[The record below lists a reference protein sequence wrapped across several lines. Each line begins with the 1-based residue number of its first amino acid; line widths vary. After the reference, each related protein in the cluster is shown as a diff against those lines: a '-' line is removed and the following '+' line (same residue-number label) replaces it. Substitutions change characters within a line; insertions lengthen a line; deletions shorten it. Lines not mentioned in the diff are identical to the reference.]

1 MKWRRR
7 CNGAYWIDGVEEA
20 HRQMV
25 PDQGNLTRNIIVIQ
39 KMIKSLSALYFQQ
52 IVSCGRAKIIRDV
65 KEWSQC
71 KAKAKLP
78 YRNEKAQKYRLRSCP
93 ISTYISN

>member
-7 CNGAYWIDGVEEA
+7 GNGAYWIDGVEEA

-52 IVSCGRAKIIRDV
+52 IVSCGRAKIIV
-65 KEWSQC
+65 IVIFKKILLEMI
-71 KAKAKLP
+71 
-78 YRNEKAQKYRLRSCP
+78 
-93 ISTYISN
+93 ISDDDEA